1 MSLTHHI
8 SGCVLSRG
16 IESISSHVIKRK
28 FNQVYEMYTNGPLNH
43 STSLLYMENHYIS
56 FQHVIQPP
64 IWKVHSLSKSS
75 K

>member
-1 MSLTHHI
+1 
-8 SGCVLSRG
+8 
-16 IESISSHVIKRK
+16 
-28 FNQVYEMYTNGPLNH
+28 MYTNGPLNH

-64 IWKVHSLSKSS
+64 IWKVYSLSKSS